1 MDRDEVVRRLA
12 EHRAELVRFGVKNLS
27 IFGSVAR
34 RDAGPKSDVDL
45 LVEFVRPIGLLGF
58 VEVQRFLSDILQR
71 RVDLVTLDALRPE
84 MRTRVLAE
92 AVHAA

>member
-12 EHRAELVRFGVKNLS
+12 QHRADLAKFGVKNLS
-27 IFGSVAR
+27 LFGSFAR
-34 RDAGPKSDVDL
+34 RDAGPESDVDF
-45 LVEFVRPIGLLGF
+45 LVEFLRPIGLLGF
-58 VEVQRFLSDILQR
+58 VEVQRFLSDLLKR
-71 RVDLVTLDALRPE
+71 RVDLVTLDALKPE